1 MDKNGGN
8 IPRQRGKQDTWAV
21 QFGESSMTWLAKVAK
36 IKAVEG
42 SMVRGLIV
50 QLDILESES

>member
-8 IPRQRGKQDTWAV
+8 IPRQTGKQDTWAV
-21 QFGESSMTWLAKVAK
+21 QFGEPSMTWLAKVAK
-36 IKAVEG
+36 IKAIEG

-50 QLDILESES
+50 QLDI